1 MPERLHAAAAEVIPV
16 SLNNVEQRTLGR
28 IADELAGSAPK
39 LTSML
44 TVFNRLTSGEE
55 MPGQPYAPGRH
66 PGARSPGSRFRKRA
80 WPITAVALTVI
91 TAIVMTVLL
100 TLTGHGSG
108 EHTRCLQPWSIGCPR
123 H

>member
-1 MPERLHAAAAEVIPV
+1 VT
-16 SLNNVEQRTLGR
+16 LNDVEQRTLGR
-28 IADELAGSAPK
+28 IAEELAGSAPK

-55 MPGQPYAPGRH
+55 MPVQPHAPGRH
-66 PGARSPGSRFRKRA
+66 SGARRRGSRIRRRV

-108 EHTRCLQPWSIGCPR
+108 AHTSCRQPWPIGCPR

>member
-1 MPERLHAAAAEVIPV
+1 VIPV
-16 SLNNVEQRTLGR
+16 TLNDEEQRALGR

-55 MPGQPYAPGRH
+55 MPGQPPAPCRH
-66 PGARSPGSRFRKRA
+66 SGARRPASRIRKRV

-108 EHTRCLQPWSIGCPR
+108 AHTSCPQPWPIGCPR

>member
-1 MPERLHAAAAEVIPV
+1 M
-16 SLNNVEQRTLGR
+16 SLNAGEQRTLSC

-55 MPGQPYAPGRH
+55 MPDHRPPGETGKDQRHRSRAPRRRSS
-66 PGARSPGSRFRKRA
+66 ARRPRSRIRKRV
-80 WPITAVALTVI
+80 WPITALALTVI

-100 TLTGHGSG
+100 MLTSHGSG
-108 EHTRCLQPWSIGCPR
+108 ANTGCVPSLAIVCPG

>member
-1 MPERLHAAAAEVIPV
+1 LNGVER
-16 SLNNVEQRTLGR
+16 RTLGR

-55 MPGQPYAPGRH
+55 MPGQPHAPSRH
-66 PGARSPGSRFRKRA
+66 SGARRPRSRIRKRV
-80 WPITAVALTVI
+80 WPVIAVALTVI

-100 TLTGHGSG
+100 TV
-108 EHTRCLQPWSIGCPR
+108 IGLCQA
-123 H
+123 

>member
-1 MPERLHAAAAEVIPV
+1 MIPV
-16 SLNNVEQRTLGR
+16 TLNDAEQRTLGR

-55 MPGQPYAPGRH
+55 MPGQPHTPCRH
-66 PGARSPGSRFRKRA
+66 SGARRPGNRIRKRV
-80 WPITAVALTVI
+80 WPITAVALTVVA
-91 TAIVMTVLL
+91 AIVMTVLL

-108 EHTRCLQPWSIGCPR
+108 AHTSCLQPRPIVCPS

>member
-1 MPERLHAAAAEVIPV
+1 V

-28 IADELAGSAPK
+28 IADELADSAPK

-55 MPGQPYAPGRH
+55 MPGQPHAPCRH
-66 PGARSPGSRFRKRA
+66 PGARRPESRIGKRV
-80 WPITAVALTVI
+80 WPVAAVALTVI

-100 TLTGHGSG
+100 ALTGHGSG
-108 EHTRCLQPWSIGCPR
+108 AHTSCLQPRPIVCPR